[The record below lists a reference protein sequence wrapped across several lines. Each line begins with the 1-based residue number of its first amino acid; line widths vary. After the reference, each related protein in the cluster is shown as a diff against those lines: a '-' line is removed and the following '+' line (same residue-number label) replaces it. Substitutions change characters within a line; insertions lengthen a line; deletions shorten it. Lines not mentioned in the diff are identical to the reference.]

1 MEIERVVPADMSLS
15 KRSWSFRRIARHL
28 MRWKRSRR
36 GIILT
41 VGLVLIAGALIS
53 TPAAEESTEQ
63 SRMEMFATAGPFEA
77 ESRSIFHRLFSRFS
91 EQEKETEKIGGVR
104 SGEAVET
111 LFASIPFG
119 DLITTAAEKHEVD
132 PILILAVIEAESS
145 FEKGARSPRGALGL
159 MQLMPATGRWMGA
172 GNLLDPEQNIE
183 AGTRYLK
190 YLESRFKG
198 DLDRQLA
205 AYNAGEGTVRRYGGI
220 PPYRETR
227 QYVTRVM
234 ENYERR
240 TAELE
245 QIRTARGI

>member
-1 MEIERVVPADMSLS
+1 
-15 KRSWSFRRIARHL
+15 

-36 GIILT
+36 AIIVLAA
-41 VGLVLIAGALIS
+41 VALVAGAWLS
-53 TPAAEESTEQ
+53 TPSTEETAEQ

-77 ESRSIFHRLFSRFS
+77 EPRSIFQRLFSSFS
-91 EQEKETEKIGGVR
+91 GPEKTPEETVDADP
-104 SGEAVET
+104 GEAVEM
-111 LFASIPFG
+111 LFESIPFG

-132 PILILAVIEAESS
+132 PILVLAVIETESS
-145 FEKGARSPRGALGL
+145 FEKEARSPRGALGL

-220 PPYRETR
+220 PPYQETR
-227 QYVTRVM
+227 QYVARVM

-240 TAELE
+240 TAELA

>member
-15 KRSWSFRRIARHL
+15 QRSRSLRRFARHL

-36 GIILT
+36 GVILLAA
-41 VGLVLIAGALIS
+41 VALIAGAWLS
-53 TPAAEESTEQ
+53 TPPTEETAEQ

-77 ESRSIFHRLFSRFS
+77 ESRSIIQRLFSRFS
-91 EQEKETEKIGGVR
+91 GPEETPEETVNAD
-104 SGEAVET
+104 SGEAVQM
-111 LFASIPFG
+111 LFESIPFG
-119 DLITTAAEKHEVD
+119 ELITTAAEKHEVD
-132 PILILAVIEAESS
+132 PILVLAVIEAESS
-145 FEKGARSPRGALGL
+145 FEEEARSPRGALGL

-240 TAELE
+240 TAELA

>member
-1 MEIERVVPADMSLS
+1 MSLS
-15 KRSWSFRRIARHL
+15 QRSRSFRRLARHL
-28 MRWKRSRR
+28 MRWKRFRR
-36 GIILT
+36 GVIVFAAIA
-41 VGLVLIAGALIS
+41 LIAGAWLS
-53 TPAAEESTEQ
+53 TPATEETAEQ

-91 EQEKETEKIGGVR
+91 GPERTSEQTVDAD
-104 SGEAVET
+104 SGEAVAM
-111 LFASIPFG
+111 LFESIPFG
-119 DLITTAAEKHEVD
+119 ELIKTAAEKHEVD
-132 PILILAVIEAESS
+132 PILVLAVIEAESS
-145 FEKGARSPRGALGL
+145 FEKEARSPRGALGL
-159 MQLMPATGRWMGA
+159 MQLMPSTGRWMGA
-172 GNLLDPEQNIE
+172 RNLLDPEQNIE

-240 TAELE
+240 TAELAE
-245 QIRTARGI
+245 IRTARGI